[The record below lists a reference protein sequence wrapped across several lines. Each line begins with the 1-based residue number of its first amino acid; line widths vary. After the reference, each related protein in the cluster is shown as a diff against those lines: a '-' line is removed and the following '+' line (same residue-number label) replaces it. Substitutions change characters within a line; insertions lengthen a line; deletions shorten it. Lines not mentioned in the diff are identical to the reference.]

1 MLTTLPVVEPVAVLA
16 AMVLSWLTVAQS
28 LAALD
33 VLEGLYQIA
42 LLLAVLVVAGF
53 VDAAEFVVELMI
65 KQWKNL
71 KVFLTVHRKSHI

>member
-1 MLTTLPVVEPVAVLA
+1 MTAE
-16 AMVLSWLTVAQS
+16 QS
-28 LAALD
+28 LAALG

-53 VDAAEFVVELMI
+53 VDAAEFVVELII

-71 KVFLTVHRKSHI
+71 KVFMAVYRKNHI

>member
-1 MLTTLPVVEPVAVLA
+1 MTAE
-16 AMVLSWLTVAQS
+16 QS

-42 LLLAVLVVAGF
+42 LLLAVLAVAGF
-53 VDAAEFVVELMI
+53 VDAAEFVAELII

-71 KVFLTVHRKSHI
+71 KVFMAVYRKNHI